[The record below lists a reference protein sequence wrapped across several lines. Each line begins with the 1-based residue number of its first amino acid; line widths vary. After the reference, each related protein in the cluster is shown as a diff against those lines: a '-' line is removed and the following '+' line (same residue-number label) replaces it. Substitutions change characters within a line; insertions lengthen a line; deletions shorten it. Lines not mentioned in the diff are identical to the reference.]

1 MSSIIQ
7 LIQDKKT
14 AAEVAEA
21 IAKGVTFNELDKHR
35 HSALDIA
42 IDDLADDI
50 AHLLMEK
57 KAEATARTLFYAAKR
72 ANLEA
77 VNYCLEKGI
86 DVNERQFDGFTPL
99 LAAVAEAHEYLNI
112 ADPTQSDARRY
123 ACFSEVVQL
132 LLAAGANPNLTSD
145 SLQTPLHAAASF
157 GEFDIA
163 TLILEDANSRKRHI
177 NVNAE
182 DAYGLTPLHLA
193 ARAGNWKMADL
204 LLDWGANPNVAE
216 KYGFTPL
223 HEAVENSHI
232 ELVRLLLKHG
242 ADRKL
247 STALDCKPFYA
258 GTTPLDIAKMRGYDD
273 FIYLLD

>member
-1 MSSIIQ
+1 MASIIQ

-14 AAEVAEA
+14 VAEIAEA
-21 IAKGVTFNELDKHR
+21 IDKGVTFNELDTHR
-35 HSALDIA
+35 HSALDVA

-57 KAEATARTLFYAAKR
+57 KAQPTARTLFYAAKR
-72 ANLEA
+72 ANIEA
-77 VNYCLEKGI
+77 IKYCLENKI
-86 DVNERQFDGFTPL
+86 NVNERGFDGFSPL
-99 LAAVAEAHEYLNI
+99 LAAVSEAHEYLNI

-123 ACFSEVVQL
+123 TRFAEVVQL

-145 SLQTPLHAAASF
+145 SAQTPLHAAASF
-157 GEFDIA
+157 GEYEIA
-163 TLILEDANSRKRHI
+163 KLILEDANTNKKHI

-182 DAYGLTPLHLA
+182 DTYGLTPLHLA
-193 ARAGNWKMADL
+193 ARAGNWKVADL

-223 HEAVENSHI
+223 HEAVESCHI

-258 GTTPLDIAKMRGYDD
+258 GTTPLDIAKMRNYDD